1 MATKQIRNLINNID
15 KTMFSTKS
23 KLKEEKDK
31 KIIKIKEKIPTKEE
45 IKQKMI
51 TEACS
56 PLAQKK
62 VDNIYRKLHN
72 TLSKLEKIGG
82 NGKESMTRLLEKLN
96 KIKDIL
102 LPKIQKILEFL
113 KTYIIPILTIA
124 IILAEIILNL
134 PARYTTGGIIKK
146 LSDKIEKA
154 KSKIKEYKSLVKTI
168 LKYIPKYIIKALAII
183 AAIGVIILALTGML
197 AFIKKMKAFLEYL
210 YLKYVKKCTISDQ
223 TPIDITGNINE
234 NLLEDNI
241 LDTDMSG
248 IVDTMTNLYNDLL
261 EDLKEQGETKIIE
274 RLVNTKF
281 DFRTSYEVKT
291 ISIL

>member
-1 MATKQIRNLINNID
+1 MATKQIRNLINSID

-62 VDNIYRKLHN
+62 VDNIYRKLHS

-154 KSKIKEYKSLVKTI
+154 KSKIKEYKNLVKTI
-168 LKYIPKYIIKALAII
+168 LKYVPKYIIKALAII

-210 YLKYVKKCTISDQ
+210 YLKYVKKCTIPDQ
-223 TPIDITGNINE
+223 TPIDAEGNINE

-241 LDTDMSG
+241 LDADLSG

-274 RLVNTKF
+274 RLVSTKF